1 MRTQLKDAAKAGR
14 NDLVVLFV
22 PIGAKPKLPSAAPA
36 TPLWKYDFGASAGDK
51 VLLRGSAGARWLLL
65 RVAKRTELTEENVRC
80 AAATARVSAEKM
92 ERVNLVLDLGLLKNS
107 EAFTF
112 AAVEGATMASYDAG
126 VCKADRAK
134 AGVKRITISGMS
146 ETAAMKRAAKQGA
159 ISAEGNLA
167 ARELQNLPPNILNPK
182 EFAKR
187 ARSMARKS
195 PKMTCKVL
203 GEKQMTD
210 LGMGSLLGVSQGA
223 KNEAQLVH
231 LCYKPKG
238 KSAGRLAFVG
248 KGLTFDSGGISL
260 KPGANMDQMKF
271 DMSGAAAVFGLM
283 SALAAGADC
292 QYEVHGILAC
302 VENMPGGDAQRPGD
316 IVTAMNGK
324 TIEILNTD
332 AEGRLVLADAL
343 YWTAT
348 KIKPDCIY
356 DIATLTGA
364 AIHSLGHVATA
375 VMSNN
380 DKKRD
385 AAIAAGEAI
394 AERAWPLPLWDE
406 YIDMAKGQYADLQ
419 NIYAAGAGAGTIA
432 GASFLSYF
440 VNECPWVHFDIAATA
455 WNCPPKP
462 YRGKGGSGVGTRTF
476 LKILRG

>member
-1 MRTQLKDAAKAGR
+1 
-14 NDLVVLFV
+14 V

-36 TPLWKYDFGASAGDK
+36 TPLWKDDFGASAGDK

>member
-1 MRTQLKDAAKAGR
+1 MRTQLKDAAIAGR
-14 NDLVVLFV
+14 NDLVVLLV
-22 PIGAKPKLPSAAPA
+22 PIGAKPKLPTAAPA
-36 TPLWKYDFGASAGDK
+36 ASLWKDDFGDSVGDK
-51 VLLRGSAGARWLLL
+51 VLLRGAAGARWLLL
-65 RVAKRTELTEENVRC
+65 RVAKRAELTDENVRC
-80 AAATARVSAEKM
+80 AAANARTTSEKM
-92 ERVNLVLDLGLLKNS
+92 ERAQLTLDLSMLKSS

-126 VCKADRAK
+126 VCKADRTK
-134 AGVKRITISGMS
+134 GGVKRITVSGVG
-146 ETAAMKRAAKQGA
+146 EAASMKRAAKQGA
-159 ISAEGNLA
+159 IAAEGNLA

-187 ARSMARKS
+187 ARSMARKCPAMS
-195 PKMTCKVL
+195 CKVL
-203 GEKQMTD
+203 GEKQMAD

-271 DMSGAAAVFGLM
+271 DMSGGAAVFGLM
-283 SALAAGADC
+283 SALAAGAEC
-292 QYEVHGILAC
+292 KYEVHGVLAC

-375 VMSNN
+375 VMGN
-380 DKKRD
+380 DDKQRD
-385 AAIAAGEAI
+385 AAIA
-394 AERAWPLPLWDE
+394 
-406 YIDMAKGQYADLQ
+406 
-419 NIYAAGAGAGTIA
+419 
-432 GASFLSYF
+432 
-440 VNECPWVHFDIAATA
+440 
-455 WNCPPKP
+455 
-462 YRGKGGSGVGTRTF
+462 
-476 LKILRG
+476 